1 MPQYSVILM
10 DILDLS
16 TGPTSLIGLLTSEV
30 VDDLTTEGWT
40 PQQIASAIA
49 LWMGV
54 FGIILGFLKLG
65 FLLDFISYP
74 VLTGFISAVAITI
87 ILKQI
92 DSLLGE
98 EDVRD
103 GTANIIHDVFAK
115 LPEANVYTCAVGFCG
130 ILFLFLLE
138 QGGKRFGQKYKVI
151 WFISILRAFLCLLI
165 FTGVSYAVNKKFDD
179 PDDYLFKV
187 TQVSSDGITAE
198 IPKSA
203 LLNKT
208 ASRSIAAFIGSALEH
223 VAIAR
228 GFAVKN
234 NYQAETSQELAY
246 YGLTNFFNS
255 FFQAMGV
262 GGAMSRTAVNSS
274 CNVKSPLSGFVTTAV
289 VLVSIFEL
297 MGVLYWIPKATLSA
311 IVITAVW
318 PLIGKPSTYW
328 NFYKTSLADF
338 TAAMIVFWV
347 CLFYTT
353 EVGIAAAVGF
363 NIVYVLLRQVFK
375 RVSSVGADTP
385 QSELAAPLNIAAAV
399 THVPAD
405 ARVFQL
411 QESWFFPNAFRL
423 KSAILDDIET
433 HHAPEY
439 SNIHGAEAER
449 NWSVE
454 HEQRVARLRK
464 KAGVVADDL
473 PPINLVVLDF
483 SKCNFTDVTAV
494 KEIKAFLNELRKY
507 AGKSVSIRFA
517 CLHEDVRERFERG
530 KIPLMN
536 VESSQD
542 SNESDTAAVNAVKV
556 YKTVSDALKRREV
569 LEVHVKGDDEKV

>member
-1 MPQYSVILM
+1 MNTA
-10 DILDLS
+10 DLS

-30 VDDLTTEGWT
+30 VDDLTKEGWT
-40 PQQIASAIA
+40 AQQCASAVA

-54 FGIILGFLKLG
+54 YGIILGFLKLG

-87 ILKQI
+87 IINQM

-98 EDVRD
+98 DGVRN
-103 GTANIIHDVFAK
+103 GNAKAIHDIFAF
-115 LPEANVYTCAVGFCG
+115 LPEANGYTCAVGFTG

-138 QGGKRFGQKYKVI
+138 QAGKRWGQKYKVV
-151 WFISILRAFLCLLI
+151 WFLSILRAFLCLVI
-165 FTGVSYAVNKKFDD
+165 FTGVSYAVNKKYDD
-179 PDDYLFKV
+179 PDDYIFEV
-187 TQVSSDGITAE
+187 TQVRSDGIHAE

-234 NYQAETSQELAY
+234 NYQTESSQELAY
-246 YGLTNFFNS
+246 YGVTNFFNS

-274 CNVKSPLSGFVTTAV
+274 CNVKSPLSGFITTAV

-318 PLIGKPSTYW
+318 PLIGVPSTYW

-338 TAAMIVFWV
+338 IAAMIVFWV
-347 CLFYTT
+347 SLFYTT
-353 EVGIAAAVGF
+353 EVGIGAAVGF

-375 RVSSVGADTP
+375 RARSIGADSQ
-385 QSELAAPLNIAAAV
+385 QSDLAAPLDAANIV
-399 THVPAD
+399 PHVPAD
-405 ARVFQL
+405 SRVFQL

-423 KSAILDDIET
+423 KSNILDNIET
-433 HHAPEY
+433 HHCPEY
-439 SNIHGAEAER
+439 SSLHGAEANR

-454 HEQRVARLRK
+454 HEVRVARLRK
-464 KAGVVADDL
+464 RAGVVADDL
-473 PPINLVVLDF
+473 PPIKIVVIDF
-483 SKCNFTDVTAV
+483 TKCNFTDVTAV
-494 KEIKAFLNELRKY
+494 KETKAFLNELKKY
-507 AGKSVSIRFA
+507 AGKDVSIRFA
-517 CLHEDVRERFERG
+517 CMTDQIRERFERG
-530 KIPLMN
+530 RIPM
-536 VESSQD
+536 VDADSSQS
-542 SNESDTAAVNAVKV
+542 SNESGSTPANAVKV
-556 YKTVSDALKRREV
+556 YRTVADALKRREV